1 MELSE
6 IIIVNIFLTY
16 IKNYILLCGHFIQS
30 VEGLLL
36 GKKNILMSDVV
47 GLFKAICGIF
57 FLILDL
63 IIKKNN
69 KLPHRRTKT
78 KTKSTYKMAKVSGC

>member
-30 VEGLLL
+30 LEGLLL
-36 GKKNILMSDVV
+36 GKKSILMSDVV
-47 GLFKAICGIF
+47 GLFKAICGF

-63 IIKKNN
+63 FTQKNN
-69 KLPHRRTKT
+69 KLPHRRKKT
-78 KTKSTYKMAKVSGC
+78 KTKSMSKIAKVSGC